1 MKILISLFIS
11 FFAYINPTS
20 TNAAFDGSG
29 YCVGCAMPSR
39 GDIKLAQASQS
50 DKEFNPSQ
58 NDRRMDLDVRAFRS
72 ELMYKFLIAEFAKHN
87 KLYDLAAET
96 LVDILRS
103 EERSDIAEMAADAAN
118 VARRLDLALEA
129 AKVWF
134 RLDPDSI
141 KARFVYLTVILSNN
155 EFLIAKPLVED
166 FLSNNES
173 ELDKKL
179 QYVSELVARAQDR
192 DGGYRFLAE
201 VTREIPNSYSKA
213 LLLGQSAWRAGSALE
228 ARVHADE
235 ALDYQPR
242 SEDAALLKASALRQI
257 DGERSIEFL
266 AEFLTSHPNAN
277 SVRTSVIGD
286 LIREERYSDAIPHLQ
301 HLSRED
307 ASNANIRFTLALV
320 LFEVGEFEESKARV
334 HRALSLGY
342 EDRSSAYF
350 QLGLI
355 DEKLDALSAAAN
367 WFSSVPKGSRF
378 IEAQTHL
385 AKIKL
390 ATEGLEPTIAYL
402 NQRANE
408 TPEYHVVFVEL
419 QGMMYREA
427 GRLDDYFAVLDEG
440 LEVAPDE
447 PSLLYSS
454 AMAAEQLGR
463 LDILEIRLRR
473 LIELQPDNA
482 QAYNALGYTLADK
495 TDRFDEAKTLLVRA
509 LELSPD
515 DPVFIDSMGWI
526 EFKLK
531 DYDKS
536 ITLLQRAYDLE
547 RHPEIAAHLGEAL
560 WARGREV
567 EAKSVWT
574 SALDQFPDNDVLL
587 ETLERH
593 GMD

>member
-1 MKILISLFIS
+1 MKILLSLFIS
-11 FFAYINPTS
+11 SFFYISPISAKTVH
-20 TNAAFDGSG
+20 DGFG
-29 YCVGCAMPSR
+29 PCDGCVPSLH
-39 GDIKLAQASQS
+39 GGINGFQISQS
-50 DKEFNPSQ
+50 DEDFIQSQ
-58 NDRRMDLDVRAFRS
+58 DARPRDSRSGAFRPD
-72 ELMYKFLIAEFAKHN
+72 LMYQFLVAEFARHN
-87 KLYDLAAET
+87 KLYDLSAET
-96 LVDILRS
+96 LVKILRS
-103 EERSDIAEMAADAAN
+103 EERADIAEMAADAAN

-155 EFLIAKPLVED
+155 EFSTAKPLVDD

-173 ELDKKL
+173 EPEKKL

-192 DGGYRFLAE
+192 EGGYRFLVE
-201 VTREIPNSYSKA
+201 VTQQTPGSFFKS
-213 LLLGQSAWRAGSALE
+213 LLLGQSAWRAGLAQD
-228 ARVHADE
+228 AIVRADE
-235 ALDYQPR
+235 ALVYQPR
-242 SEDAALLKASALRQI
+242 SEDAALLKASALRQV
-257 DGERSIEFL
+257 DGERSIGFLSEFL
-266 AEFLTSHPNAN
+266 ESHPDAN
-277 SVRTSVIGD
+277 GVRTSVVGD
-286 LIREERYSDAIPHLQ
+286 LIREERYEDAIPHLQ
-301 HLSRED
+301 HLARED

-342 EDRSSAYF
+342 EDRASAYF

-355 DEKLDALSAAAN
+355 DEKLEAFPAAAN
-367 WFSSVPKGSRF
+367 WFSSVPKGGRF

-390 ATEGLEPTIAYL
+390 ATEGLDPTVAYL

-408 TPEYHVVFVEL
+408 TPEYFVVFVEL
-419 QGMMYREA
+419 QGMMYRES
-427 GRLDDYFAVLDEG
+427 GKFDEYFTVLDEG
-440 LEVAPDE
+440 LAAEPDE

-463 LDILEIRLRR
+463 LDVLEMRLRR

-495 TDRFDEAKTLLVRA
+495 TDRFDEAKSLLVRA

-515 DPVFIDSMGWI
+515 DPVYIDSMGWI

-536 ITLLQRAYDLE
+536 ITLLQRAYELE

-560 WARGREV
+560 WAQGREV

-574 SALDQFPDNDVLL
+574 SAFDQFPDNDVLL
-587 ETLERH
+587 ETLERY
-593 GMD
+593 GLD

>member
-1 MKILISLFIS
+1 MKLLLSLFIS
-11 FFAYINPTS
+11 SFVYIGSLEANVTH
-20 TNAAFDGSG
+20 DGTDICG
-29 YCVGCAMPSR
+29 YCSPYSERHNSV
-39 GDIKLAQASQS
+39 AQVSQS
-50 DKEFNPSQ
+50 DDDFEPVQDVS
-58 NDRRMDLDVRAFRS
+58 RRDAGAGVFRS
-72 ELMYKFLIAEFAKHN
+72 DLMYKFLIAEFARHN

-103 EERSDIAEMAADAAN
+103 EERADIAEMAADAAN
-118 VARRLDLALEA
+118 AARRLDLALEA

-134 RLDPDSI
+134 RLDPASI

-155 EFLIAKPLVED
+155 EFSIAKPLVDD

-192 DGGYRFLAE
+192 VGGHQFLLE
-201 VTREIPNSYSKA
+201 VTQGVPNSYLKS
-213 LLLGQSAWRAGSALE
+213 LLLGQSAWRAGLAQDATTL
-228 ARVHADE
+228 AHE
-235 ALDYQPR
+235 ALTYQPT

-257 DGERSIEFL
+257 DRDRSLEFL
-266 AEFLTSHPNAN
+266 SEFLESHPNAN
-277 SVRTSVIGD
+277 GVRTSVVGD
-286 LIREERYSDAIPHLQ
+286 LIREERYEDAIPHLQ
-301 HLSRED
+301 HLARED

-320 LFEVGEFEESKARV
+320 LFEIGEFEESKARV

-342 EDRSSAYF
+342 EDRASAYF

-355 DEKLDALSAAAN
+355 DEKLDALPAAAN
-367 WFSSVPKGSRF
+367 WFSSVPKGARF
-378 IEAQTHL
+378 IEAQSHL

-390 ATEGLEPTIAYL
+390 AMEGLESTIAYL

-408 TPEYHVVFVEL
+408 TPEYFVVFVEL
-419 QGMMYREA
+419 QGMIYRESGNLEA
-427 GRLDDYFAVLDEG
+427 YFSVLDKG
-440 LEVAPDE
+440 LEAAPDE
-447 PSLLYSS
+447 LSLLYSS
-454 AMAAEQLGR
+454 AMAAEQIGR
-463 LDILEIRLRR
+463 LDILETRLRR

-495 TDRFDEAKTLLVRA
+495 TDRFDEAKALLIRA

-515 DPVFIDSMGWI
+515 DPVYIDSMGWV

-536 ITLLQRAYDLE
+536 ITLLQRAYALE

-560 WARGREV
+560 WAQGREV
-567 EAKSVWT
+567 EAKSVWA

-587 ETLERH
+587 ETVERY

>member
-1 MKILISLFIS
+1 MKILLSLFIS
-11 FFAYINPTS
+11 SFVYTGLLG
-20 TNAAFDGSG
+20 AATTHDS
-29 YCVGCAMPSR
+29 VGVCGECSFYSQR
-39 GDIKLAQASQS
+39 DSYVAQASQLG
-50 DKEFNPSQ
+50 DDFNPSQ
-58 NDRRMDLDVRAFRS
+58 DVRRRDVSAGAFRS
-72 ELMYKFLIAEFAKHN
+72 DLMYKFLIAEFAKHN

-103 EERSDIAEMAADAAN
+103 EERADIAEMAADAAN
-118 VARRLDLALEA
+118 TARRLDLALEA
-129 AKVWF
+129 AEVWF

-155 EFLIAKPLVED
+155 EFATAKPLVDD

-192 DGGYRFLAE
+192 VGGYRFLSEA
-201 VTREIPNSYSKA
+201 TQGIPNSFLKS
-213 LLLGQSAWRAGSALE
+213 LLLGQSAWRAGLAQDATAL
-228 ARVHADE
+228 AGE
-235 ALDYQPR
+235 ALTYQPT

-257 DGERSIEFL
+257 DGDRSLEFL
-266 AEFLTSHPNAN
+266 SEFLESHPNAN
-277 SVRTSVIGD
+277 GVRTSVVGD
-286 LIREERYSDAIPHLQ
+286 LIREERYEDAIPHLQ
-301 HLSRED
+301 HLARED

-320 LFEVGEFEESKARV
+320 LFEIGEFEESKARV
-334 HRALSLGY
+334 HRALALGY
-342 EDRSSAYF
+342 EDRASAYF

-355 DEKLDALSAAAN
+355 DEKLGALPAAAN
-367 WFSSVPKGSRF
+367 WFSSVPKGARF
-378 IEAQTHL
+378 IEAQSHL

-408 TPEYHVVFVEL
+408 TPEYFVVFVEL
-419 QGMMYREA
+419 QGMMYRESGDLEA
-427 GRLDDYFAVLDEG
+427 YFSVLDKG
-440 LEVAPDE
+440 LEAEPDE
-447 PSLLYSS
+447 LSLLYSS
-454 AMAAEQLGR
+454 AMAAEQIGR
-463 LDILEIRLRR
+463 LDILETRLRR

-495 TDRFDEAKTLLVRA
+495 TDRFDEAKALLVRA

-515 DPVFIDSMGWI
+515 DPVYIDSMGWV

-531 DYDKS
+531 DYEKS
-536 ITLLQRAYDLE
+536 ITLLQRAYELE

-560 WARGREV
+560 WAQGREV

-587 ETLERH
+587 ETVERYE
-593 GMD
+593 MD

>member
-1 MKILISLFIS
+1 MKILLSLFIS
-11 FFAYINPTS
+11 TLLYTS
-20 TNAAFDGSG
+20 PISADTGPGGLGGCDRCVQSLRSDIHG
-29 YCVGCAMPSR
+29 YQIAQKDEESIPVRDVRR
-39 GDIKLAQASQS
+39 GDAR
-50 DKEFNPSQ
+50 NG
-58 NDRRMDLDVRAFRS
+58 AFRS
-72 ELMYKFLIAEFAKHN
+72 ELMYKFLIAEFARHN
-87 KLYDLAAET
+87 KLYDLSAET
-96 LVDILRS
+96 LVEILRN
-103 EERSDIAEMAADAAN
+103 EERADIAEMAADAAN

-129 AKVWF
+129 AKIWF

-141 KARFVYLTVILSNN
+141 KARFVYLTVVISNN
-155 EFLIAKPLVED
+155 EFMVARPLVED

-173 ELDKKL
+173 EPDKKL

-192 DGGYRFLAE
+192 DGGYRFLLE
-201 VTREIPNSYSKA
+201 VTQQTPGSFLKS
-213 LLLGQSAWRAGSALE
+213 LLLGQSAWRAGLAQDAI
-228 ARVHADE
+228 ARADE
-235 ALDYQPR
+235 ALVYKPR
-242 SEDAALLKASALRQI
+242 SEDAALLKASALRQV
-257 DGERSIEFL
+257 DGERSIRFLSEFL
-266 AEFLTSHPNAN
+266 DSHPDAN
-277 SVRTSVIGD
+277 GVRTSVVAD
-286 LIREERYSDAIPHLQ
+286 LIREERYEEAIPHLQ
-301 HLSRED
+301 HLARED

-342 EDRSSAYF
+342 EDRASAYF

-355 DEKLDALSAAAN
+355 DEELDELPAAAN
-367 WFSSVPKGSRF
+367 WFSSVPKGVRY
-378 IEAQTHL
+378 IEAQTRL
-385 AKIKL
+385 AKIKF
-390 ATEGLEPTIAYL
+390 ATEGLEPTVAYL

-408 TPEYHVVFVEL
+408 TPEYLVFFVEL
-419 QGMMYREA
+419 QGMIYREA
-427 GRLDDYFAVLDEG
+427 GKLDEYFTVLDEG
-440 LEVAPDE
+440 LESTPDD

-463 LDILEIRLRR
+463 LDILELRLRR

-515 DPVFIDSMGWI
+515 DPVYIDSMGWI

-536 ITLLQRAYDLE
+536 ISLLQRAYELE

-560 WARGREV
+560 WAQGREV

-574 SALDQFPDNDVLL
+574 GALDQFPDNDVLL
-587 ETLERH
+587 ETVERY
-593 GMD
+593 GVD